1 MVARFQF
8 QENEIKI
15 FDFFHFALDA
25 EAGNPYNTT
34 FQMSIVS
41 NGFAGKGEWECD
53 IKDFRQFVKSL
64 EEMAQ
69 FQTVQVN
76 LQDIGYASH
85 ICFKMAH
92 TGHICVTGVLFGPMK
107 TQQVTFEFSADQ
119 TVLSPFVKELRLLLP

>member
-1 MVARFQF
+1 MEARFQF

-15 FDFFHFALDA
+15 FNFSHFTLDA

-34 FQMSIVS
+34 FQMSIAS

-53 IKDFRQFVKSL
+53 IKEFRQFVKGL

-69 FQTVQVN
+69 LQTVQVD
-76 LQDIGYASH
+76 LRDTGYASH

-107 TQQVTFEFSADQ
+107 TQQVTFEFFADQ
-119 TVLSPFVKELRLLLP
+119 TVLSPFTKELRLLLP

>member
-1 MVARFQF
+1 MEARFQF

-15 FDFFHFALDA
+15 FDFSHFALDA
-25 EAGNPYNTT
+25 QAGNPYNTI
-34 FQMSIVS
+34 FQMSIAS

-53 IKDFRQFVKSL
+53 IKEFRQFVKGL

-69 FQTVQVN
+69 LQTVQVD
-76 LQDIGYASH
+76 LRDTGYASH

-107 TQQVTFEFSADQ
+107 TQQVTFEFFADQ
-119 TVLSPFVKELRLLLP
+119 TVLSPFTKELRLLLP